1 MTDTNV
7 GSSASSTSA
16 PPSADSIEI
25 LGFGDMGPYYAPV
38 PDYLKYVS
46 ATLDAADIRI
56 GQCERVYTEL
66 GSRQNNGHPTVRLP
80 REMASVFF
88 DTRMDVVSLAG
99 NLAMDFGPEAMLDT
113 KKFFLGKGIKVVG
126 VGANS
131 QEAREPV
138 YLRRNGKTIAVL
150 GYCSV
155 LRKGSEAGHS
165 KPGIAPLRVRT
176 YYEEMWD
183 WEPGSPG
190 IVHTVPYEQ
199 DLDAMREDVRAAKAS
214 ADFVVLMIHWGV
226 HYIPRVIAEYQPV
239 IAQAAFTAGAD
250 VIFGHHAHIPKAIGV
265 YNGKVCYYSLSNFII
280 SEPSHSAEENK
291 KLEPLGIFMDPDYP
305 NLRGR
310 DGKRS
315 LIARATLQRDG
326 GVKYSFTPVLIDKQ
340 HRPEPLRAGD
350 PRFDD
355 ALRYMEWIS
364 EDVNHAFVSADG
376 AVQVTAGTS

>member
-1 MTDTNV
+1 MTD
-7 GSSASSTSA
+7 ASEDDVIPPA
-16 PPSADSIEI
+16 PALRPAGSIEI
-25 LGFGDMGPYYAPV
+25 LGFGDMGPYYQPV
-38 PDYLKYVS
+38 PDYLKYVRPV
-46 ATLDAADIRI
+46 LEAADLRI
-56 GQCERVYTEL
+56 GQCERVYTTL

-80 REMASVFF
+80 RDQASVFF
-88 DTRMDVVSLAG
+88 DTGMDVVSLAG

-113 KKFFLGKGIKVVG
+113 KQFFTSKGIKVVG
-126 VGANS
+126 VGRNAA
-131 QEAREPV
+131 EAREPV
-138 YLRRNGKTIAVL
+138 LVPKNGKTIAVL

-155 LRKGSEAGHS
+155 LRKGSEAGPD

-199 DLDAMREDVRAAKAS
+199 DVDAMRADVQAARAQ

-239 IAQAAFTAGAD
+239 VARAAVAAGAD
-250 VIFGHHAHIPKAIGV
+250 VIFGHHAHVPKAIGV
-265 YNGKVCYYSLSNFII
+265 HDGKVCYYSLSNFLI
-280 SEPSHSAEENK
+280 SEPSHSAADNK
-291 KLEPLGIFMDPDYP
+291 KLEPLGVFMDPDYP

-315 LIARATLQRDG
+315 LIGRVVIQPG
-326 GVKYSFTPVLIDKQ
+326 GDVGYSFLPVLIDKQ
-340 HRPEPLRAGD
+340 LRPEPLRAGD

-355 ALRYMEWIS
+355 ALSYMEGIS
-364 EDVNHAFVSADG
+364 EDFNHFFQIVGDG
-376 AVQVTAGTS
+376 VQVTGKSR